1 MKSMN
6 DLFLQSLQDIYYA
19 EKQGLRGLQK
29 LAKAVESQELKDA
42 LLSHRE
48 QSQHQVERLEQ
59 VFEQLGKRP
68 RGKTCQAMNGLMEE
82 GEEEIEEGE
91 QGPVL
96 DAALTAAAQSIEHY
110 EIARYGSMVAWAK
123 ALGMGEAVELLQQT
137 LDEEKQSD
145 SQLSEIAERALNQQ
159 AAEEGGEDE
168 ERGEDEGEGAEEK
181 ESKTKA
187 KSRPKPKARSAA
199 KK

>member
-6 DLFLQSLQDIYYA
+6 DLFLESLQDIYYA

-29 LAKAVESQELKDA
+29 MAKAVESQELKDA
-42 LLSHRE
+42 ILKHRE

-82 GEEEIEEGE
+82 SEEEIEEGE
-91 QGPVL
+91 KGPVL
-96 DAALTAAAQSIEHY
+96 DAALIAASQSIEHY

-123 ALGMGEAVELLQQT
+123 SLGMNDAVELLQQT

-145 SQLSEIAERALNQQ
+145 AQLSEIAERALNQQ

-168 ERGEDEGEGAEEK
+168 EGGDEDEGTEDGGE
-181 ESKTKA
+181 TKA
-187 KSRPKPKARSAA
+187 KSQPKPKAKRAA